1 MKDQEI
7 RLQILVPHAAFLR
20 QPNRAELQIESQKTS
35 FSQLIWLTDNIEFK

>member
-20 QPNRAELQIESQKTS
+20 QPNRAELQIESQKN
-35 FSQLIWLTDNIEFK
+35 FIFAAYLINRQHRV